1 MFRKTNKQMNNKG
14 AALVLVII
22 CMLFV
27 GIIAAAVLTITLG
40 NVDSAKTSGNSS
52 ENFYDTE
59 NFVDD
64 LKLYLQKY
72 ANQAATR
79 AYAAQINN
87 ISVTGHFDE
96 AEFQTEFNAQLN
108 SIFTA
113 TFVSGINVKAITGQ
127 DTVDGLV
134 FNPGTYNST
143 THKLEGVEIKF
154 GEGTGRNGYATTIY
168 TDIGFDAEMPD
179 LSKKAS
185 TGAFE
190 YEIDKFILVS
200 NNDIE
205 LNGANGSVVGNIY
218 SGGNTLVDVNG
229 TDVGATAALTF
240 STDRVI
246 VGGKLIMDGTATQ
259 RYQGFDMDLADVPEV
274 TAYPTSASEHD
285 IWANEIDVKGK
296 AKIKGMDVYLEDDL
310 TISAENAKYETEV
323 GGTLRAYSTVNTIT
337 DDATEHRNSG
347 AVVING
353 KGSTVDLSALTEIV
367 LAGTAYTE
375 IPDVALGGDSATNEY
390 FVQGES
396 ITYKSL
402 QTAYLVDGGILS
414 YNSSGS
420 ERVGRNPMDEDA
432 YEDWNTHRYFVG
444 DAPTGVDTTKAQS
457 EGSKRW
463 GGFNVKAVSYTN
475 AVGAET
481 YYYVYWD
488 FDTATNA
495 VLYGSTKGDQLEAK
509 IASLNGGKVILPTG
523 TNVIK
528 AKGNLIQYNN
538 GSFTQPPAASLST
551 VASSLSGYVVSYGKL
566 KTILSKN
573 GSLGT
578 ESLIN
583 RIFYQESLIK
593 EYREPALL
601 DFPAG
606 TKLITG
612 YNAGA
617 PIEGSNSYT
626 YKLVTGENIWIGSG
640 DSDGDVVTTG
650 GVKHLEFKPE
660 SNVKYVVIATGDVKL
675 TSSDTFNGIIIAKGS
690 ITSTTGEKNLK
701 CFGNIKTST
710 GVYMS
715 EFDALLGIPITSS
728 STEASKTLKTI
739 FGVSFSGASGA
750 GSSLTDIASVGTYN
764 FTINS

>member
-40 NVDSAKTSGNSS
+40 NVDSAKTSGDSS

-72 ANQAATR
+72 ANQAATM

-96 AEFQTEFNAQLN
+96 AAFQSAFNDQLN
-108 SIFTA
+108 SIFTDA
-113 TFVSGINVKAITGQ
+113 FVTGINVKAITGQ
-127 DTVDGLV
+127 DTVDGLA
-134 FNPGTYNST
+134 FNPGTYNTT

-190 YEIDKFILVS
+190 YDIDKYILIS
-200 NNDIE
+200 NNNIE
-205 LNGANGSVVGNIY
+205 LNGANGSVIGNIY
-218 SGGNTLVDVNG
+218 SGGNTLVDANG
-229 TDVGATAALTF
+229 IDTSTTAALTF
-240 STDRVI
+240 SVDRLV

-259 RYQGFDMDLADVPEV
+259 RYQGFTMDLADVPEV
-274 TAYPTSASEHD
+274 TSYPTSSAEHD

-310 TISAENAKYETEV
+310 TISAENAKYETEA

-375 IPDVALGGDSATNEY
+375 IPDVALGGDAATNEY

-414 YNSSGS
+414 YTSDGSS
-420 ERVGRNPMDEDA
+420 RVGRNPMDETA
-432 YEDWNTHRYFVG
+432 YTAWNAHRYFVG
-444 DAPTGVDTTKAQS
+444 SAPTGVDSSKVQS
-457 EGSKRW
+457 GTSKRW
-463 GGFNVKAVSYTN
+463 GGFNVKAVQYTS

-509 IASLNGGKVILPTG
+509 IASINGGRVLLPSNASVIKSKG
-523 TNVIK
+523 NVI
-528 AKGNLIQYNN
+528 QYD
-538 GSFTQPPAASLST
+538 GTFSQPATSSLSS
-551 VASSLSGYVVSYGKL
+551 VASSLAGYVVNYGKL
-566 KTILSKN
+566 MTTLSKS
-573 GSLGT
+573 GSLGS

-583 RIFYQESLIK
+583 RVFYEESLIK
-593 EYREPALL
+593 EYREPATL
-601 DFPAG
+601 DFPSG

-617 PIEGSNSYT
+617 PIEGSNSFT

-640 DSDGDVVTTG
+640 DTDGDVVTSG

-660 SNVKYVVIATGDVKL
+660 STVKYVVIATGDVKL
-675 TSSDTFNGIIIAKGS
+675 TSSDAFNGIIIAKGS

-701 CFGNIKTST
+701 CFGNIKTSA

-728 STEASKTLKTI
+728 STEASKTLKKI
-739 FGVSFSGASGA
+739 FGVSFDGASGA